1 MELSGG
7 SPPPPLLGEAE
18 EEDAE
23 DEEGSGS
30 ISALLSSIVGACSSS
45 STRGMNSGWTM
56 KLWMEL
62 LDSRPEYSELR
73 KAFTTLIW
81 GCGKSA
87 ECFDNRVAQI
97 QADTFSLVEAKGVPM
112 KRFRLGNRDKG
123 SRESQD
129 SHFLLQYRV
138 GGTSE
143 SEVRRVRDL
152 ETGRVGGEEGA
163 GKKSL
168 EDG

>member
-1 MELSGG
+1 MALHADTSGIPSG
-7 SPPPPLLGEAE
+7 LKCSLNFNPIRVNWREKTRQRGFPAKRGGGGHKRQWFNTAQE
-18 EEDAE
+18 ETCFIAFM
-23 DEEGSGS
+23 SFLNRF
-30 ISALLSSIVGACSSS
+30 SA
-45 STRGMNSGWTM
+45 
-56 KLWMEL
+56 
-62 LDSRPEYSELR
+62 
-73 KAFTTLIW
+73 
-81 GCGKSA
+81 GKSA